1 MPSTAGTIALEFVKA
16 LADATPALFALFSK
30 LGGRDKFLAVL
41 DATLEVAR
49 AKTDADLD
57 HKHHGG

>member
-1 MPSTAGTIALEFVKA
+1 MPTSAGTIALDFVRA

-30 LGGRDKFLAVL
+30 VGGRDKFLAVL
-41 DATLEVAR
+41 DATLTVER

-57 HKHHGG
+57 KKHHAT